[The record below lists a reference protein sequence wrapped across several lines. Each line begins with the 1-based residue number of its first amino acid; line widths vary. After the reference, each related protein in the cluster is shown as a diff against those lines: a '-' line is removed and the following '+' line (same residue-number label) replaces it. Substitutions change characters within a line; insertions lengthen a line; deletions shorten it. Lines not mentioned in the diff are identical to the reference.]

1 MADVLIYNRR
11 ARKQYQILDSFEAGM
26 VLLKNEA
33 ALVRKGQ
40 FDITGSFARIHASQ
54 KGAPEIWLVGSKVS
68 NFENPDR
75 LRKLLLNRREISR
88 LIGSVQAKNLT
99 LVPLKIYSKKGK
111 IKVELGI
118 ARGKKQRDRRE
129 EIKKRDLELQLK
141 RDERE
146 R

>member
-11 ARKQYQILDSFEAGM
+11 ARIQYQILDSFEAGI
-26 VLLKNEA
+26 VLSKNEA
-33 ALVRKGQ
+33 ALARTGR
-40 FDITGSFARIHASQ
+40 FDITGSFARINANE
-54 KGAPEIWLVGSKVS
+54 KGMPEVWLIGSKIS

-75 LRKLLLNRREISR
+75 SRKLLLNRKEISR

-99 LVPLKIYSKKGK
+99 LAPLKIYSKKGK

-141 RDERE
+141 RDECGR
-146 R
+146 